1 MMILISILASVALS
15 LQPPPDAET
24 LPNDVSTQL
33 LAAGTG
39 TAHPDVADYV
49 RLHYTLWSLDGKKLD
64 EVADPRIGVVSVK
77 KLNAGWR
84 EVVERMVEGE
94 QRRAWIPDEKLII
107 DTELVG
113 IVHPPATPADL
124 SAPPADAIRTR
135 SGLAY
140 KVLRAGTG
148 DKHPSRRSTVRVH
161 YSGWNMKGEMFDSSV
176 VRDQP
181 AQLPLDAVIAG
192 WTEGLQLMT
201 PGEVARFWV
210 PAKLAYANDPAKPQ
224 GMLVF
229 DIELIA
235 IK

>member
-1 MMILISILASVALS
+1 MMILISIVASVALS
-15 LQPPPDAET
+15 LQPPPDAVV
-24 LPNDVSTQL
+24 LPDGTSTQL
-33 LAAGTG
+33 LAAGKG
-39 TAHPDVADYV
+39 TAHPDASDYV
-49 RLHYTLWSLDGKKLD
+49 RLHYTLWSLEGKKLD
-64 EVADPRIGVVSVK
+64 EVADPRVGIVSVK
-77 KLNAGWR
+77 KLKPGWR
-84 EVVERMVEGE
+84 EVVEAMVEGE

-113 IVHPPATPADL
+113 IVHPPPTPADL
-124 SAPPADAIRTR
+124 AAPPADAMKTR

-140 KVLRAGTG
+140 RVLRPGTG

-161 YSGWNMKGEMFDSSV
+161 YSGWMADGTMFDSSV

-181 AQLPLDAVIAG
+181 AEFPLDAVIAG

-201 PGEVARFWV
+201 PGEVARFWI
-210 PAKLAYANDPAKPQ
+210 PAKLAYAADSSKPQ